1 MKGKV
6 IKSAIVQMIGY
17 LSTMGAI
24 LGFHPLAVGLFIAV
38 WCSRLIRFPLFPIIV
53 VGIGIN
59 TGLLT
64 AAKYGLVLFT
74 IVIVFYILE
83 GKKSRVAVITG
94 SLLGAGVMYVMEL
107 TDIYMSGLGKEAMI
121 MATLSAI
128 LTVSASIVFY
138 KVIEML
144 QLPRG
149 KGKLEDSNEGYK
161 EMLSSYEERVNSI
174 SDAFAKMARNIEKNI
189 DLEPE
194 ADEEVAVDEDCDCCR
209 ALKRKNIIYK
219 NKLRESRRVIA
230 TQLLEMSKILG
241 ESVDDTYDLHG
252 ISKEQ
257 MSMLVSRFRDV
268 GVVLKRA
275 VRLDNRRG
283 ISEIIVTMKAR
294 KGTCVSVK
302 EITKIISLV
311 FDKDV
316 QIVKEK
322 RRVVGMDMETY
333 RFKERPNFYV
343 MHGLA
348 KSSCEDVSGDNFSVV
363 NLDSGQTLL
372 GISDGMGTGIRA
384 YKDSEMVLELIEN
397 LMMSGFGEE
406 TTLKL
411 VNTLFA
417 LEGEELTPATL
428 DMSIIDMYSGV
439 CDFLKLGAAT
449 TYVKRG
455 NWVESLRS
463 TSPPKMTLENH
474 QLSRVKIKGQHPILT
489 LETKTISRVI
499 SSGQNWPFH
508 RVTVTL

>member
-316 QIVKEK
+316 QIVKGIK
-322 RRVVGMDMETY
+322 QGDTVIISGTLQLRMGLPVV
-333 RFKERPNFYV
+333 
-343 MHGLA
+343 L
-348 KSSCEDVSGDNFSVV
+348 DN
-363 NLDSGQTLL
+363 
-372 GISDGMGTGIRA
+372 I
-384 YKDSEMVLELIEN
+384 Y
-397 LMMSGFGEE
+397 
-406 TTLKL
+406 
-411 VNTLFA
+411 
-417 LEGEELTPATL
+417 
-428 DMSIIDMYSGV
+428 
-439 CDFLKLGAAT
+439 
-449 TYVKRG
+449 
-455 NWVESLRS
+455 
-463 TSPPKMTLENH
+463 
-474 QLSRVKIKGQHPILT
+474 
-489 LETKTISRVI
+489 
-499 SSGQNWPFH
+499 
-508 RVTVTL
+508 